1 MRVLVVGGT
10 GTVGSEVARQLVAKG
25 VDVHVLTRDPAKA
38 KNLPREA
45 KPVKG
50 DTLDPATIRS
60 AFAGMD
66 GLFLLNPVSATEAHE
81 GLMAVNGAR
90 LAGIRRVAY
99 LSVHKVDEAVYLP
112 HFGGKY
118 AVEAA
123 LKAAGVAGASLRAN
137 NYYQNDYRF
146 QEALVGGGVYPQPIG
161 GVGVSRVDVRDIGE
175 AAAAALTG
183 TFSGFELWNVVGPT
197 AWTGKTTA
205 EAWSR
210 ALGRPVAYIGDDLDS
225 WEREAAKMLPP
236 WMAFDFRL
244 MYAHFQKHGLAAT
257 ADDVA
262 RMTKIL
268 GHPPRRFEDFVAETA
283 KSWKG

>member
-10 GTVGSEVARQLVAKG
+10 GMVGSEVARQLAAKG
-25 VDVHVLTRDPAKA
+25 VEVHVLTRDPSKTEG
-38 KNLPREA
+38 LPRGA

-50 DTLDPATIRS
+50 DSLDPATIRS
-60 AFAGMD
+60 AFTEMD

-99 LSVHKVDEAVYLP
+99 LSVHKVEEAVHLP
-112 HFGGKY
+112 HFGSKF

-123 LKAAGVAGASLRAN
+123 LKASGVSGACLRPN
-137 NYYQNDYRF
+137 NFYQNDLWYRD
-146 QEALVGGGVYPQPIG
+146 ALAGGGVYPQPIG
-161 GVGVSRVDVRDIGE
+161 GRGCSRVDIRDVAE
-175 AAAAALTG
+175 AAVAALTA
-183 TFSGFELWNVVGPT
+183 TFQGFEHWNLVGPT
-197 AWTGKTTA
+197 AWTGRATA
-205 EAWSR
+205 DAWSR
-210 ALGRPVAYIGDDLDS
+210 ALGRPVAYLGDDLDA

-244 MYAHFQKHGLAAT
+244 MYDWFQRNGFAGT
-257 ADDVA
+257 ADDLA
-262 RMTKIL
+262 RTTKIL

-283 KSWKG
+283 KAWKG